1 MTTETAVV
9 KHDQPPVALTIGAPP
24 TALMTTKDE
33 LAQMWAIAQT
43 VSKAVGMV
51 PANIKTPE
59 QAMAVLL
66 AGWELG
72 MRPMTSLRHCYV
84 VNGRTE
90 IETRAMV
97 GIIRSRD
104 PRITFEWPQ
113 YTREAVTCILRRP
126 GQPETMVTYTVA
138 DAKASGQY
146 KPGPWQSYT
155 RDMLYAAATKRACRL
170 GAPDLINAIEGSM
183 TTVSDA
189 EMAIAPVQARV
200 LDNPPEPI
208 APEMY
213 DEGDDPAEPMAVEV
227 EVPDPKIV
235 QQNIL
240 SDIKTARETWDAPS
254 FKTWTARVKAEFPDA
269 FTAEGKPR
277 FPDMDAAALG
287 HFAAFVHREVHGGV
301 PEDAEQG
308 ALV

>member
-1 MTTETAVV
+1 MTTELATTERA
-9 KHDQPPVALTIGAPP
+9 PAPLTVGPPP

-33 LAQMWAIAQT
+33 LAQMWAVAQT

-59 QAMAVLL
+59 QAMAVML

-72 MRPMTSLRHCYV
+72 MRPMTSLRHVYI
-84 VNGRTE
+84 VNGKTD

-104 PRITFEWPQ
+104 PRIQFEWPE

-126 GQPETMVTYTVA
+126 GQPETHVRYTAA
-138 DAKASGQY
+138 DAKASGQM
-146 KPGPWQSYT
+146 KPGPWMSYT

-189 EMAIAPVQARV
+189 EMAIMPVQARV
-200 LDNPPEPI
+200 LEPDPAPATHI
-208 APEMY
+208 AAEMY
-213 DEGDDPAEPMAVEV
+213 DEGDDGPLSVEV
-227 EVPDPKIV
+227 EVPDPKII
-235 QQNIL
+235 QQQIL
-240 SDIKTARETWDAPS
+240 NDITRARKEWDKETFTEWAQMIREEYPQAFKDGKPAFGELDAE
-254 FKTWTARVKAEFPDA
+254 TLDALAARVRADVG
-269 FTAEGKPR
+269 EGAP
-277 FPDMDAAALG
+277 L
-287 HFAAFVHREVHGGV
+287 
-301 PEDAEQG
+301 
-308 ALV
+308 